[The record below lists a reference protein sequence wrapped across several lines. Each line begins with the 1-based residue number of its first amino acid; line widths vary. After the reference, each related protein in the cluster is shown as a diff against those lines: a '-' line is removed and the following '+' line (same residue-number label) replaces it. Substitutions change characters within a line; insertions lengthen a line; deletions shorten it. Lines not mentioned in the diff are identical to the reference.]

1 MKTILLIFSCLLLL
15 CCTTEK
21 RKVTTVHSPNDT
33 VDVYAKDVTGQKI
46 YNVISE
52 KVVMDNG
59 APLFGKIRTE
69 VPKQLND
76 KEFELAK
83 TIVRKY
89 IHRHQADYLPF
100 DSYFQQY
107 LGYKKEGVL
116 MAEICDF
123 RTAKDIGIDRPEKNE
138 ILHNIPPTPEQE
150 VFIGKL
156 MEFAKSGDA
165 TILGRAPLS
174 ESEERAKM
182 LIATDYARKRF
193 KNIVSFR

>member
-21 RKVTTVHSPNDT
+21 RKVTTIHSPYDT

-46 YNVISE
+46 YNIISE

-59 APLFGKIRTE
+59 DPLFGKIRTE

-83 TIVRKY
+83 NIVRKY
-89 IHRHQADYLPF
+89 IHRHQANYLPF

-107 LGYKKEGVL
+107 LGYEKDGVL
-116 MAEICDF
+116 MADVALFSDYKIIYQRGVAGIIKEDYRVKF
-123 RTAKDIGIDRPEKNE
+123 RFLKN
-138 ILHNIPPTPEQE
+138 L
-150 VFIGKL
+150 GK
-156 MEFAKSGDA
+156 
-165 TILGRAPLS
+165 GR
-174 ESEERAKM
+174 KM
-182 LIATDYARKRF
+182 LTINLDKGVVV
-193 KNIVSFR
+193 KE

>member
-15 CCTTEK
+15 CCTTKK
-21 RKVTTVHSPNDT
+21 RKVTTVHSPYDT

-52 KVVMDNG
+52 KAVMDNG
-59 APLFGKIRTE
+59 DPLFGKIRTE

-89 IHRHQADYLPF
+89 IHRHQDEFLPF
-100 DSYFQQY
+100 DCYFQQY

-116 MAEICDF
+116 MADVALFSVYRVIYQKGVAGITREDYRVKF
-123 RTAKDIGIDRPEKNE
+123 KFLKDLGKERKSLTINLDK
-138 ILHNIPPTPEQE
+138 E
-150 VFIGKL
+150 VVV
-156 MEFAKSGDA
+156 
-165 TILGRAPLS
+165 S
-174 ESEERAKM
+174 E
-182 LIATDYARKRF
+182 
-193 KNIVSFR
+193 

>member
-1 MKTILLIFSCLLLL
+1 MKAILLIFSCLLLL

-59 APLFGKIRTE
+59 DSLFGKIRKE

-83 TIVRKY
+83 TVVRKY

-107 LGYKKEGVL
+107 LGYEKDGVL
-116 MAEICDF
+116 MADVALFSDYRVIYQKGV
-123 RTAKDIGIDRPEKNE
+123 AGITCQDYRMKFWFLKE
-138 ILHNIPPTPEQE
+138 L
-150 VFIGKL
+150 GK
-156 MEFAKSGDA
+156 
-165 TILGRAPLS
+165 
-174 ESEERAKM
+174 ERKM
-182 LIATDYARKRF
+182 LTINLDKGV
-193 KNIVSFR
+193 IVNE

>member
-33 VDVYAKDVTGQKI
+33 VDVYAKDETGQKI

-52 KVVMDNG
+52 KAVTANG
-59 APLFGKIRTE
+59 DPLFGKIRTE

-83 TIVRKY
+83 SVVRKY
-89 IHRHQADYLPF
+89 IHRHQDEFLPF
-100 DSYFQQY
+100 EFYFQQY

-116 MAEICDF
+116 MADVALFSYYRVIYQKGVAGIICEDYRVKFRFLKDF
-123 RTAKDIGIDRPEKNE
+123 EKE
-138 ILHNIPPTPEQE
+138 
-150 VFIGKL
+150 
-156 MEFAKSGDA
+156 
-165 TILGRAPLS
+165 
-174 ESEERAKM
+174 
-182 LIATDYARKRF
+182 RKRLTINLD
-193 KNIVSFR
+193 KGVVVSE

>member
-33 VDVYAKDVTGQKI
+33 VDVYAKDETGQKI

-52 KVVMDNG
+52 KAVTVNG
-59 APLFGKIRTE
+59 DPLFGKIRKE

-83 TIVRKY
+83 AVVRKY
-89 IHRHQADYLPF
+89 IHRHQDDFLPF

-116 MAEICDF
+116 MADVALF
-123 RTAKDIGIDRPEKNE
+123 
-138 ILHNIPPTPEQE
+138 
-150 VFIGKL
+150 
-156 MEFAKSGDA
+156 S
-165 TILGRAPLS
+165 
-174 ESEERAKM
+174 
-182 LIATDYARKRF
+182 DYAIVYQKGVAGITREDYRVKFKFLKDLGKERKSLTINLD
-193 KNIVSFR
+193 KGVVVSE

>member
-1 MKTILLIFSCLLLL
+1 
-15 CCTTEK
+15 
-21 RKVTTVHSPNDT
+21 

-52 KVVMDNG
+52 KAVMDNG
-59 APLFGKIRTE
+59 DPLFGKIRTE

-89 IHRHQADYLPF
+89 IHRHQDEFLPF

-116 MAEICDF
+116 MADVALFSDYRVIYQKGVAGITREDYRVKF
-123 RTAKDIGIDRPEKNE
+123 KFLKD
-138 ILHNIPPTPEQE
+138 L
-150 VFIGKL
+150 GK
-156 MEFAKSGDA
+156 ERKSL
-165 TILGRAPLS
+165 TINLDKGVVVS
-174 ESEERAKM
+174 E
-182 LIATDYARKRF
+182 
-193 KNIVSFR
+193 

>member
-21 RKVTTVHSPNDT
+21 RKVTTVHSPYDT
-33 VDVYAKDVTGQKI
+33 VFVYAKDETGQKI

-52 KVVMDNG
+52 KAVMANG
-59 APLFGKIRTE
+59 DPLFGKIRTE

-83 TIVRKY
+83 AVVRKY
-89 IHRHQADYLPF
+89 IHRHQDEFLPF

-116 MAEICDF
+116 MADVALFSDYVIVYQKGVAGITREDYRVKF
-123 RTAKDIGIDRPEKNE
+123 KFLKD
-138 ILHNIPPTPEQE
+138 L
-150 VFIGKL
+150 GK
-156 MEFAKSGDA
+156 E
-165 TILGRAPLS
+165 
-174 ESEERAKM
+174 
-182 LIATDYARKRF
+182 RKRLTINLD
-193 KNIVSFR
+193 KGVIVSE

>member
-1 MKTILLIFSCLLLL
+1 MKAILLIFPCLFLL
-15 CCTTEK
+15 CCTTK
-21 RKVTTVHSPNDT
+21 TRKIATVHSQYDT
-33 VDVYAKDVTGQKI
+33 VYIYAKDETGQKI

-59 APLFGKIRTE
+59 DSLFGKMRKE

-107 LGYKKEGVL
+107 LGYEKEGVL
-116 MAEICDF
+116 MADVALFSDYKIVYQRGVAGITREDYRVKF
-123 RTAKDIGIDRPEKNE
+123 RFLKE
-138 ILHNIPPTPEQE
+138 L
-150 VFIGKL
+150 GK
-156 MEFAKSGDA
+156 E
-165 TILGRAPLS
+165 
-174 ESEERAKM
+174 
-182 LIATDYARKRF
+182 RKRF
-193 KNIVSFR
+193 TINLDKGVIVNE

>member
-21 RKVTTVHSPNDT
+21 RKVTTVHSPYDT
-33 VDVYAKDVTGQKI
+33 VFVYAKDETGQKI

-52 KVVMDNG
+52 KAVMANG
-59 APLFGKIRTE
+59 DPLFGKIRTE

-83 TIVRKY
+83 AVVRKY
-89 IHRHQADYLPF
+89 IHRHQDEFLPF

-116 MAEICDF
+116 MADVALF
-123 RTAKDIGIDRPEKNE
+123 
-138 ILHNIPPTPEQE
+138 
-150 VFIGKL
+150 
-156 MEFAKSGDA
+156 S
-165 TILGRAPLS
+165 
-174 ESEERAKM
+174 
-182 LIATDYARKRF
+182 DYAIVYQKGVAGITREDYRVKFKFLKDLGKERKRLTINLD
-193 KNIVSFR
+193 KGVIVSE

>member
-1 MKTILLIFSCLLLL
+1 MKTILLIFSCLLLF
-15 CCTTEK
+15 CCTTK
-21 RKVTTVHSPNDT
+21 TRKVTTVHSPNDT

-52 KVVMDNG
+52 KAVMDNG
-59 APLFGKIRTE
+59 DPLFGKIRTE

-89 IHRHQADYLPF
+89 IHGHQDEFLPF

-116 MAEICDF
+116 MADVALFSDYRVIYQKGVAGITREDYRVKF
-123 RTAKDIGIDRPEKNE
+123 KFLKD
-138 ILHNIPPTPEQE
+138 L
-150 VFIGKL
+150 GK
-156 MEFAKSGDA
+156 ERKSL
-165 TILGRAPLS
+165 TINLDKGVVVS
-174 ESEERAKM
+174 E
-182 LIATDYARKRF
+182 
-193 KNIVSFR
+193 

>member
-1 MKTILLIFSCLLLL
+1 
-15 CCTTEK
+15 
-21 RKVTTVHSPNDT
+21 

-52 KVVMDNG
+52 KAVMDNG
-59 APLFGKIRTE
+59 DPLFGKIRTE

-89 IHRHQADYLPF
+89 IHRHQDEFLPF

-116 MAEICDF
+116 MADVALFSDYRVIYQKGVAGITREDYRVKF
-123 RTAKDIGIDRPEKNE
+123 KFLKD
-138 ILHNIPPTPEQE
+138 L
-150 VFIGKL
+150 GK
-156 MEFAKSGDA
+156 ERKSL
-165 TILGRAPLS
+165 TINLDKGVVVR
-174 ESEERAKM
+174 E
-182 LIATDYARKRF
+182 
-193 KNIVSFR
+193 